1 MAKLLFV
8 HDSPF
13 EYPGVLILYGYLK
26 SKGHTVDLLI
36 KSCEGKNFWPKAKD
50 FKPDWVGFSTI
61 AGLHHESY
69 KLATEFKEK
78 MGSKTVFG
86 GPYTS
91 YFPQAVERPEVDV
104 VIRGEGEEALLD
116 FLDAHDRGEDYTH
129 IPNVWTK
136 HNGTI
141 ISNAMR
147 PLETNLDKYPIP
159 DRGIYYK
166 YSLLKNTTQKQFMSG
181 RGCPHNCYFC
191 FNQEFRTMYGVKG
204 KEVLRR
210 HSPRRVIEELS
221 DCKSKYLMKQVFF
234 NDDIFIYD
242 TPWLE
247 EFMPLFKKEINVPLI
262 CQVRANMVNER
273 NAELLGKYGC
283 THVAMGIESGNPRV
297 RNEILGKNISNEQ
310 ILKASELLHRHGM
323 GIKAYNMLGGPSE
336 TLEEAFQTVELNA
349 KAKIDFPW
357 ASFYTPLPGTHTDA
371 IAREMGYLDADFK
384 ADSLAK
390 SIFKHSMLKQPD
402 IELVERVQKCFY
414 FGVRYPKLIPILKRL
429 VHYNLGPIY
438 TLTFLTGQFLR
449 FLHECDNDFFYVIW
463 MSFKYF
469 RNF

>member
-36 KSCEGKNFWPKAKD
+36 KSCEGKNFWPKAKE
-50 FKPDWVGFSTI
+50 FNPDWVGFSTI

-69 KLATEFKEK
+69 KLAVEFKER
-78 MGSKTVFG
+78 MGSRTVFG

-91 YFPQAVERPEVDV
+91 YYPQAVERPEVDV
-104 VIRGEGEEALLD
+104 VIRGEAEEALVD
-116 FLDAHDRGEDYTH
+116 FLDTFDRGEDYTH
-129 IPNVWTK
+129 LPNVWSK
-136 HNGTI
+136 VNGAVL
-141 ISNAMR
+141 SNPVR
-147 PLETNLDKYPIP
+147 SLETNLDKYPIP

-166 YSLLKNTTQKQFMSG
+166 YSILKNTTQKQFMSG

-204 KEVLRR
+204 RELLRR
-210 HSPRRVIEELS
+210 HSPGRMIAELAE
-221 DCKSKYLMKQVFF
+221 CKSKYLMKQVFF

-242 TPWLE
+242 PHWLE
-247 EFMPLFKKEINVPLI
+247 EFLPLYKKEINIPFI
-262 CQVRANMVNER
+262 CQVRANMVNEH
-273 NAELLGKYGC
+273 NAELLGKHCC

-297 RNEILGKNISNEQ
+297 RNEILGKNVSNEQ
-310 ILKASELLHRHGM
+310 ILKAADTLHRHGI

-336 TLEEAFQTVELNA
+336 TLAEAFDTMELNA

-357 ASFYTPLPGTHTDA
+357 AAFYTPHPGTRTDA
-371 IAREMGYLDADFK
+371 IAREMGYLDPSFTMEDMG
-384 ADSLAK
+384 K
-390 SIFKHSMLKQPD
+390 SIFKKSLLKQPE
-402 IELVERVQKCFY
+402 IHLVERVQKCFY
-414 FGVRYPKLIPILKRL
+414 FGVRYPKLIPLIKRL

-438 TLTFLTGQFLR
+438 TLIFMAGQFLR
-449 FLHECDNDFFYVIW
+449 FLRECGNDFFYVIW
-463 MSFKYF
+463 LSIKYY